1 MMAGV
6 LVEPVTGPDGSFD
19 IRHFA
24 RTAVGCHRDSLA
36 LDAFAETPLSP
47 ATLRALRY
55 ARDVE
60 RSTMRYLRRVLV
72 TPTHKDAQVTA
83 FLTTWAFEKYWIAD
97 ALDALFEAHPAPP
110 PQSPRAPVPWAR
122 WNATQDRFTPIWRS
136 FTDNTLG
143 ESVIAVHMA
152 VGAADEWM
160 TRAAYREIARVERHP
175 ELDAVLGVVQD
186 IKARHL
192 TFFVGRAQD
201 LLSASALGRRL
212 ARTRMRYGRWPV
224 CAREEPTAESAAF
237 FRRVFAR
244 DPKVARS
251 VDARIRSLPGLED
264 LTLMRATVARY
275 APS

>member
-1 MMAGV
+1 MMTGV
-6 LVEPVTGPDGSFD
+6 LVESVTGPDGSFD

-36 LDAFAETPLSP
+36 LDAFAEKPLSP
-47 ATLRALRY
+47 PTLRALRY
-55 ARDVE
+55 VRDVE

-83 FLTTWAFEKYWIAD
+83 FLTTWAFEKYWVAD
-97 ALDALFEAHPAPP
+97 ALDALFEAHTNLPLEPA
-110 PQSPRAPVPWAR
+110 RTPVPWSR
-122 WNATQDRFTPIWRS
+122 LRATQDRFTPIWRS

-175 ELDAVLGVVQD
+175 ELDSILEVVQD
-186 IKARHL
+186 IKTRHL
-192 TFFVGRAQD
+192 AFFGGRARD
-201 LLSASALGRRL
+201 LLTGSPLGRRL
-212 ARTRMRYGRWPV
+212 TRTRMRHGRWPV
-224 CAREEPTAESAAF
+224 CAREEPAAESAAF

-244 DPKVARS
+244 DPEVART

-275 APS
+275 AP